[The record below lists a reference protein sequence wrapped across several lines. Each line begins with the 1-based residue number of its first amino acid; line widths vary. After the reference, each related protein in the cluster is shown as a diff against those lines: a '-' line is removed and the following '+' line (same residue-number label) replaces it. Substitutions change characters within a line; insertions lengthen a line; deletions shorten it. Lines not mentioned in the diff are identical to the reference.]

1 MAPFDVLMTAPTLAA
16 PARALLEAAGG
27 ALHFMPAFPSAGLV
41 AAHAAAVRPHAII
54 SRQGRVEAA
63 AMDAAP
69 RLRVIARHG
78 VGVDDVDLD
87 AARARGIAVTRA
99 PGSNTQAVAEHA
111 MAALLAIRKGL
122 RPYGARLAAD
132 GWRDADRGTLDVAGL
147 RLGLLGFGAIAQA
160 TARLALAFG
169 MVVATHDPH
178 DAGAMPEV
186 ARHPDLSSLLRTS
199 DALSIHCPLTP
210 ETRGLVDAA
219 TLALLPMGGIVVNT
233 ARGGIVDEAALLAA
247 LDAGR
252 LAGAGLDVFATEP
265 PELADR
271 LRDHPLVLAT
281 PHVAGVTPGTLVTMG
296 VMAAECVVAV
306 LTGTSM
312 PAGRL
317 VVAGTR

>member
-1 MAPFDVLMTAPTLAA
+1 MTAPTLAA
-16 PARALLEAAGG
+16 PARALLEAAGC
-27 ALHFMPAFPSAGLV
+27 ALHFTAAFPTAETV
-41 AAHAAAVRPHAII
+41 ATSSAAVRPHAII

-63 AMDAAP
+63 AMDASP
-69 RLRVIARHG
+69 QLREIARHG

-111 MAALLAIRKGL
+111 LALLLAIRKGL
-122 RPYGARLAAD
+122 RPYGARLAAG

-160 TARLALAFG
+160 TARLALTFG
-169 MVVATHDPH
+169 MTVGAHDPQ
-178 DAGAMPEV
+178 DAVAMPEV
-186 ARHPDLSSLLRTS
+186 ARHLDLCSLTRAS
-199 DALSIHCPLTP
+199 DVLSVHCPLTP
-210 ETRGLVDAA
+210 DTRGLVDAA
-219 TLALLPMGGIVVNT
+219 VLALLPVDGIVINT
-233 ARGGIVDEAALLAA
+233 ARGGVVDEAALLAA

-265 PELADR
+265 PDLADR
-271 LRDHPLVLAT
+271 VRNHPLVVAT

-306 LTGTSM
+306 LTGTTM

>member
-1 MAPFDVLMTAPTLAA
+1 MTAPTLAA
-16 PARALLEAAGG
+16 PARTRLEAAGCV
-27 ALHFMPAFPSAGLV
+27 LHFTAAFPSVDSVTART
-41 AAHAAAVRPHAII
+41 AEVRPHAII

-63 AMDAAP
+63 AMDASP

-111 MAALLAIRKGL
+111 MALLLAVRKTL
-122 RPYGARLAAD
+122 RPHGARIAAG
-132 GWRDADRGTLDVAGL
+132 GWREPDRGTLDVAGL
-147 RLGLLGFGAIAQA
+147 RLGLLGFGATAQA

-169 MVVATHDPH
+169 MVVATYDPH
-178 DAGAMPEV
+178 DGGATPEV
-186 ARHPDLSSLLRTS
+186 ARHPDLFSLLRSS
-199 DALSIHCPLTP
+199 DVLSLHCPLTP
-210 ETRGLVDAA
+210 ETHGLVDAA
-219 TLALLPMGGIVVNT
+219 ALALLPADGMVINT

-247 LDAGR
+247 LDGGR

-265 PELADR
+265 PDLADR
-271 LRDHPLVLAT
+271 LRDHPLVVAT

-306 LTGTSM
+306 LTGAPV

-317 VVAGTR
+317 VIAGTR